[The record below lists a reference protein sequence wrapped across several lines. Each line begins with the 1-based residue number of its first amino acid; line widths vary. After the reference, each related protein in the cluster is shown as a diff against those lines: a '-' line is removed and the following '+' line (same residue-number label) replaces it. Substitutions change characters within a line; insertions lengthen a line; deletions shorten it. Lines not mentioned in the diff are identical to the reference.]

1 MTARQRLA
9 QQCGEG
15 EDVRFFEQHGH
26 RRHRARAALPF
37 EFGHDRPATAIV
49 RLRPDNTTQRA
60 PIEAD
65 RTIPDV
71 EGLVAH
77 LWQAIDFQK
86 RFHDGAPISL
96 PISDDLIVQF
106 LKERRHG

>member
-1 MTARQRLA
+1 MIARQRLA

-65 RTIPDV
+65 RAIPDI
-71 EGLVAH
+71 E
-77 LWQAIDFQK
+77 
-86 RFHDGAPISL
+86 
-96 PISDDLIVQF
+96 DLIAYLWALLDIRIRDGNPEPFIVPITDQMIADY
-106 LKERRHG
+106 LGGVRHG